1 MLETALQIPQ
11 GFNRLFA
18 LVKIFT
24 VLLLSALSP
33 GLLAQSLLPSWV
45 FEPGVR
51 LDLFYDDNVR
61 LSEVEPQSS
70 FGGFAELY
78 AVMSRSTEVSD
89 LRFRGVVDT
98 SYYTDVSELNSTDG
112 ALEAY
117 YIYRMERT
125 TFGLDSRLIYDSTL
139 TSEEETT
146 GIVQVNKRRTF
157 FDISPSIDYALSE
170 RATIGLDFTFQDVS
184 YEDASEILLSDYQF
198 FQAGLNGEYDLTERV
213 SILARLL
220 YDRFDSE
227 QRWDRSDAYGGEA
240 GFRYEISDRMTLTAL
255 AGGRSVEQTS
265 DVGGQSIT
273 TSSSGP
279 MFSVSLNREYGPGEI
294 DITLARSLL
303 PSGRGTLLD
312 TTRAGI
318 ALSFPVTERA
328 IARLDLA
335 AVRNRNPGNEI
346 NFNDRDFFLVT
357 PGFRWLL
364 SESTWLDVS
373 YRYRYQDREIIDGN
387 AQSNAVYIGF
397 AHDWKSR

>member
-1 MLETALQIPQ
+1 MRQTPCHSQQSRSSSTRI
-11 GFNRLFA
+11 NTCA
-18 LVKIFT
+18 LV
-24 VLLLSALSP
+24 LLSALSP
-33 GLLAQSLLPSWV
+33 GLAAQSLLPSWV

-61 LSEVEPQSS
+61 LSEVDPQSS

-89 LRFRGVVDT
+89 LRFRGVIDT
-98 SYYTDVSELNSTDG
+98 SYYTDVSELNTTDG
-112 ALEAY
+112 AIDAS

-125 TFGLDSRLIYDSTL
+125 TLGLVSRLAYDSTL

-146 GIVQVNKRRTF
+146 GIVQINKRRTS
-157 FDISPSIDYALSE
+157 FDISPSVDYAISE
-170 RATIGLDFTFQDVS
+170 RATAGLDFTFQDVS
-184 YEDASEILLSDYQF
+184 YEDASDILLSDYQYM
-198 FQAGLNGEYDLTERV
+198 QVGLNGEYGLTERV
-213 SILARLL
+213 TLLARLL

-227 QRWDRSDAYGGEA
+227 QIVDQSDAYGGEA
-240 GFRYEISDRMTLTAL
+240 GLRYELSDRMTLTAV
-255 AGGRSVEQTS
+255 AGARAVDQTS
-265 DVGGQSIT
+265 DVGGQSVD

-279 MFSVSLNREYGPGEI
+279 MFNVSLRRDYGPGEI
-294 DITLARSLL
+294 DITFERSLL

-318 ALSFPVTERA
+318 GLSFPVTERA
-328 IARLDLA
+328 VARLDMVG
-335 AVRNRNPGNEI
+335 VRNRNPGDET

-357 PGFRWLL
+357 PGLRWLL

-373 YRYRYQDREIIDGN
+373 YRYRYQDREIAEGN

-397 AHDWKSR
+397 VHDWAAK